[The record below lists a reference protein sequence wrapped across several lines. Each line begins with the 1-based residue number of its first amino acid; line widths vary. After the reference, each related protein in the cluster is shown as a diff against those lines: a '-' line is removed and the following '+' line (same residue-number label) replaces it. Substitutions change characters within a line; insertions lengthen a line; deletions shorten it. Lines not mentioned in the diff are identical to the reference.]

1 MKEKKTGK
9 DGKMLLH
16 ADRRL
21 ENGKSAGDKPVGRR
35 HANGRHAVR
44 VSKFLQAAVLAAG
57 VLGMSAASQSMT
69 EISEKEQPLWQV
81 WSAEECDAGLTVETV
96 GENLILQKK
105 AKLTADSEEGKD
117 FRAMYAGDGNHT
129 DEILRWSSEN
139 DWENSDHW
147 LMADFGEPVSIGAVR
162 IYWERTNAK
171 SYALEYSQ
179 DRENWQQASV
189 FEEAPEQ
196 KEQQIVLNEPVEAR
210 YFRLHVTDVLKEES
224 DLSLYYQNVS
234 VLELE
239 VYGQLEDCFVV
250 ETPVIEAG
258 SRRTLELPTVPEPYS
273 ISFGGADYDV
283 LVNMDG
289 KITDTMAD
297 TQVEL
302 GFILEKDGETQEL
315 PGIQTKIP
323 ASELMEADGER
334 ETVESDKKA
343 EQDATGEVLEHS
355 SAATLPEGFTAMEWM
370 PVSATGV
377 IEPAGQEIPSDEISE
392 AAPGGASTGAV
403 YSDWTTRSI
412 RVVYRDEELERTAQL
427 FATELSGQ
435 LLQNVSAKKLADTE
449 KPTEGDIVLNFWKT
463 AGDGEEWTQTLG
475 DEGYE
480 LNLEAESPG
489 VISISART
497 KRGVRWGCVALG
509 QLWEKS
515 EGQLPV
521 GVLRDYPAWSVRG
534 FGIDVGRRPVS
545 LELLYRIAE
554 ALSKHRMNTLQIHLN
569 DNQII
574 SQSDYD
580 GTKEGARQLYAGF
593 RLESDVKN
601 EAGQSITSQDLYY
614 SKEEFAQFIED
625 AAVMGVEVVPE
636 IDTPAHSLALTKVF
650 PKLGLSGDPE
660 SVDQLDLSNPA
671 AQKLAETIW
680 SEYLIESDVFSGT
693 GTVHIGMDEYFGD
706 QKAFVDYMKELSD
719 YVAEAAPEKTIRMWG
734 SLSKTGQDY
743 SGLSR
748 KIQLQ
753 VWDTDWADPQEMYD
767 AGFSII
773 NSLSSSL
780 YLIPGGGY
788 DRLDLDFLEKKW
800 QPNIFETQERTWE
813 LPRWSRRTLGACYML
828 WNDYASQD
836 GNEITEDGLFE
847 RFAEPLDI
855 LARKLW
861 K

>member
-1 MKEKKTGK
+1 MREKKTGK
-9 DGKMLLH
+9 DSGRLL
-16 ADRRL
+16 
-21 ENGKSAGDKPVGRR
+21 
-35 HANGRHAVR
+35 HAVR
-44 VSKFLQAAVLAAG
+44 VSKFLQVAVLAAG

-129 DEILRWSSEN
+129 DETLRWSSEN
-139 DWENSDHW
+139 DWENNDHW

-171 SYALEYSQ
+171 GYALEYSQ
-179 DRENWQQASV
+179 DKENWQQASV

-234 VLELE
+234 VQELE
-239 VYGQLEDCFVV
+239 VYRQLEDCFVV

-289 KITDTMAD
+289 KITDTIAD
-297 TQVEL
+297 TQVQL
-302 GFILEKDGETQEL
+302 GFILEKDGEMQEL

-323 ASELMEADGER
+323 ASERVEADGER
-334 ETVESDKKA
+334 ATVESDKKA
-343 EQDATGEVLEHS
+343 EQDATGEVREHA
-355 SAATLPEGFTAMEWM
+355 SAVTLPEGFTAMEWM
-370 PVSATGV
+370 PASSTGV
-377 IEPAGQEIPSDEISE
+377 IESAGQEIPSDEISE
-392 AAPGGASTGAV
+392 AAPVVAPATSSS
-403 YSDWTTRSI
+403 SDWTTRFI

-435 LLQNVSAKKLADTE
+435 LLQDVSVEKLADTE
-449 KPTEGDIVLNFWKT
+449 KPAEGDIVLNFRK
-463 AGDGEEWTQTLG
+463 AVGDGKEWTQTLG
-475 DEGYE
+475 NEGYE

-515 EGQLPV
+515 EGQLPA

-554 ALSKHRMNTLQIHLN
+554 ELSKHQMNTLQIHLN

-593 RLESDVKN
+593 RLESDVRNK
-601 EAGQSITSQDLYY
+601 AGQSITSQDLYY

-671 AQKLAETIW
+671 AQKLAEMIW
-680 SEYLIESDVFSGT
+680 SEYLTESDVFSGT
-693 GTVHIGMDEYFGD
+693 GTVHIGMDEYFGN
-706 QKAFVDYMKELSD
+706 QKAFVNYMKALSD

-753 VWDTDWADPQEMYD
+753 VWDTDWTDPQEMYD
-767 AGFSII
+767 AGFSVI

-800 QPNIFETQERTWE
+800 QPNVFETQERTWE
-813 LPRWSRRTLGACYML
+813 LPRWSSRTLGACYML

>member
-9 DGKMLLH
+9 DSGRLL
-16 ADRRL
+16 
-21 ENGKSAGDKPVGRR
+21 
-35 HANGRHAVR
+35 HAVR
-44 VSKFLQAAVLAAG
+44 VSKFLQVAVLAAG

-129 DEILRWSSEN
+129 DETLRWSSEN
-139 DWENSDHW
+139 DWENNDHW

-171 SYALEYSQ
+171 GYALEYSQ
-179 DRENWQQASV
+179 DKENWQQASV

-234 VLELE
+234 VQELE

-289 KITDTMAD
+289 KITDTIAD

-323 ASELMEADGER
+323 ASERVEADGER
-334 ETVESDKKA
+334 ATVESDKKA
-343 EQDATGEVLEHS
+343 EQDATGEVREHA

-370 PVSATGV
+370 PASATGV

-392 AAPGGASTGAV
+392 AAPATSSS
-403 YSDWTTRSI
+403 SDWTTRFI

-435 LLQNVSAKKLADTE
+435 LLQDVSAKKLADTE
-449 KPTEGDIVLNFWKT
+449 KPTQGDIVLNFRK
-463 AGDGEEWTQTLG
+463 AVGDGKEWTQTLG

-515 EGQLPV
+515 EGQLPA

-554 ALSKHRMNTLQIHLN
+554 ELSKHQMNTLQIHLN

-593 RLESDVKN
+593 RLESDVRNK
-601 EAGQSITSQDLYY
+601 AGQSITSQDLYY

-680 SEYLIESDVFSGT
+680 SEYLTESDVFSGT
-693 GTVHIGMDEYFGD
+693 GTVHIGMDEYFGN
-706 QKAFVDYMKELSD
+706 QKAFVDYMKALSD

-753 VWDTDWADPQEMYD
+753 VWDTDWTDPQEMYD
-767 AGFSII
+767 AGFSVI

-800 QPNIFETQERTWE
+800 QPNVFETQERTWE
-813 LPRWSRRTLGACYML
+813 LPRWSSRTLGACYML

>member
-1 MKEKKTGK
+1 MREKKTGK
-9 DGKMLLH
+9 DSGRLL
-16 ADRRL
+16 
-21 ENGKSAGDKPVGRR
+21 
-35 HANGRHAVR
+35 HAVR
-44 VSKFLQAAVLAAG
+44 VSKFLQVAVLAAG

-129 DEILRWSSEN
+129 DETLRWSSEN
-139 DWENSDHW
+139 DWENNDHW

-171 SYALEYSQ
+171 GYALEYSQ
-179 DRENWQQASV
+179 DKENWQQASV

-234 VLELE
+234 VQELE
-239 VYGQLEDCFVV
+239 VYRQLEDCFVV

-289 KITDTMAD
+289 KITDTIAD
-297 TQVEL
+297 TQVQL
-302 GFILEKDGETQEL
+302 GFILEKDGEMQEL

-323 ASELMEADGER
+323 ASERVEADGER
-334 ETVESDKKA
+334 ATVESDKKA
-343 EQDATGEVLEHS
+343 EQDAIGEVREHA
-355 SAATLPEGFTAMEWM
+355 SAVTLPEGFTAMEWM
-370 PVSATGV
+370 PASATGV
-377 IEPAGQEIPSDEISE
+377 IESAGQEIPSDEISE
-392 AAPGGASTGAV
+392 AAPVVAPATSSS
-403 YSDWTTRSI
+403 SDWTTRFI

-435 LLQNVSAKKLADTE
+435 LLQDVSVEKLADTE
-449 KPTEGDIVLNFWKT
+449 KPTEGDIVLNFRK
-463 AGDGEEWTQTLG
+463 AVGDGKEWTQTLG

-509 QLWEKS
+509 QLLEKS
-515 EGQLPV
+515 EGQLPT

-554 ALSKHRMNTLQIHLN
+554 ELSKHQMNTLQIHLN

-593 RLESDVKN
+593 RLESDVRN
-601 EAGQSITSQDLYY
+601 RAGQSITSQDLYY

-671 AQKLAETIW
+671 AQKLAEMIW
-680 SEYLIESDVFSGT
+680 SEYLTESDVFSGT
-693 GTVHIGMDEYFGD
+693 GTVHIGMDEYFGN
-706 QKAFVDYMKELSD
+706 QKAFVNYMKALSD

-753 VWDTDWADPQEMYD
+753 VWDTDWTDPQEMYD
-767 AGFSII
+767 AGFSVI

-800 QPNIFETQERTWE
+800 QPNVFETQERTWE
-813 LPRWSRRTLGACYML
+813 LPRWSSRTLGACYML

>member
-9 DGKMLLH
+9 DSGRLL
-16 ADRRL
+16 
-21 ENGKSAGDKPVGRR
+21 
-35 HANGRHAVR
+35 HAVR
-44 VSKFLQAAVLAAG
+44 VSKFLQVTVLAAG

-69 EISEKEQPLWQV
+69 EIAEKEQPLWQV

-129 DEILRWSSEN
+129 DETLRWSSEN
-139 DWENSDHW
+139 DWENNDHW

-171 SYALEYSQ
+171 GYALEYSQ
-179 DRENWQQASV
+179 DKENWQQASV

-234 VLELE
+234 VQELE

-289 KITDTMAD
+289 KITDTIAD

-302 GFILEKDGETQEL
+302 GFILEKDGEMQEL

-323 ASELMEADGER
+323 ASELVETDGER
-334 ETVESDKKA
+334 ATVESDKKA
-343 EQDATGEVLEHS
+343 EQDATGEVREHA

-370 PVSATGV
+370 PASATGV

-392 AAPGGASTGAV
+392 AAPVTSS
-403 YSDWTTRSI
+403 YSDWTTRFI

-427 FATELSGQ
+427 FATELSRQ
-435 LLQNVSAKKLADTE
+435 LLQDVSAKKLADTE
-449 KPTEGDIVLNFWKT
+449 KPTEGDIVLNFWKV

-480 LNLEAESPG
+480 LNLETESPG

-509 QLWEKS
+509 QLLEKS
-515 EGQLPV
+515 EGQLPT

-554 ALSKHRMNTLQIHLN
+554 ELSKHQMNTLQIHLN

-593 RLESDVKN
+593 RLESDVRN
-601 EAGQSITSQDLYY
+601 RAGQSITSQDLYY

-680 SEYLIESDVFSGT
+680 SEYLTESDVFSGT
-693 GTVHIGMDEYFGD
+693 GTVHIGMDEYFGN
-706 QKAFVDYMKELSD
+706 QKAFVDYMKALSD

-753 VWDTDWADPQEMYD
+753 VWDTDWTDPQEMYD
-767 AGFSII
+767 AGFSVI

-800 QPNIFETQERTWE
+800 QPNVFETQERTWE
-813 LPRWSRRTLGACYML
+813 LPRWSSRTLGACYML

>member
-1 MKEKKTGK
+1 MREKKTGK
-9 DGKMLLH
+9 DSGRLL
-16 ADRRL
+16 
-21 ENGKSAGDKPVGRR
+21 
-35 HANGRHAVR
+35 HAVR
-44 VSKFLQAAVLAAG
+44 VSKFLQVAVLAAG

-129 DEILRWSSEN
+129 DETLRWSSEN
-139 DWENSDHW
+139 DWENNDHW

-171 SYALEYSQ
+171 GYALEYSQ
-179 DRENWQQASV
+179 DKENWQQASV

-234 VLELE
+234 VQELE
-239 VYGQLEDCFVV
+239 VYRQLEDCFVV

-289 KITDTMAD
+289 KITDTIAD
-297 TQVEL
+297 TQVQL
-302 GFILEKDGETQEL
+302 GFILEKDGEMQEL

-323 ASELMEADGER
+323 ASERVEADGER
-334 ETVESDKKA
+334 ATVESDKKA
-343 EQDATGEVLEHS
+343 EQDATGEVREHA
-355 SAATLPEGFTAMEWM
+355 SAVTLPEGFTAMEWM
-370 PVSATGV
+370 PASATGV
-377 IEPAGQEIPSDEISE
+377 IESAGQEIPSDEISE
-392 AAPGGASTGAV
+392 AAPVVAPATSSS
-403 YSDWTTRSI
+403 SDWTTRFI

-435 LLQNVSAKKLADTE
+435 LLQDVSVEKLADTE
-449 KPTEGDIVLNFWKT
+449 KPTEGDIVLNFRK
-463 AGDGEEWTQTLG
+463 AVGDGKEWTQTLG

-509 QLWEKS
+509 QLLEKS
-515 EGQLPV
+515 EGQLPT

-554 ALSKHRMNTLQIHLN
+554 ELSKHQMNTLQIHLN

-593 RLESDVKN
+593 RLESDVRN
-601 EAGQSITSQDLYY
+601 RAGQSITSQDLYY

-671 AQKLAETIW
+671 AQKLAEMIW
-680 SEYLIESDVFSGT
+680 SEYLTESDVFSGT
-693 GTVHIGMDEYFGD
+693 GTVHIGMDEYFGN
-706 QKAFVDYMKELSD
+706 QKAFVDYMKALSD

-753 VWDTDWADPQEMYD
+753 VWDTDWTDPQEMYD
-767 AGFSII
+767 AGFSVI

-800 QPNIFETQERTWE
+800 QPNVFETQERTWE
-813 LPRWSRRTLGACYML
+813 LPRWSSRTLGACYML

>member
-9 DGKMLLH
+9 DSGRLL
-16 ADRRL
+16 
-21 ENGKSAGDKPVGRR
+21 
-35 HANGRHAVR
+35 HAVR
-44 VSKFLQAAVLAAG
+44 VSKFLQVTVLAAG

-129 DEILRWSSEN
+129 DETLRWSSEN
-139 DWENSDHW
+139 DWENNDHW
-147 LMADFGEPVSIGAVR
+147 LMADFGESVSIGAVR

-171 SYALEYSQ
+171 GYALEYSQ
-179 DRENWQQASV
+179 DKENWQQASV

-234 VLELE
+234 VQELE

-289 KITDTMAD
+289 KITDTIAD

-323 ASELMEADGER
+323 ASERVEADGER
-334 ETVESDKKA
+334 E
-343 EQDATGEVLEHS
+343 EVPEAL
-355 SAATLPEGFTAMEWM
+355 SAVTLPEGFTAMEWM
-370 PVSATGV
+370 PASATGV
-377 IEPAGQEIPSDEISE
+377 IESAGQEIPSDEISE
-392 AAPGGASTGAV
+392 AAPVVAPATSSS
-403 YSDWTTRSI
+403 SDWTTRFI

-435 LLQNVSAKKLADTE
+435 LLQDVSVEKLADTE
-449 KPTEGDIVLNFWKT
+449 KPTERDIVLNFRKT

-497 KRGVRWGCVALG
+497 KRGVRWGCMALG

-515 EGQLPV
+515 EGQLPA

-554 ALSKHRMNTLQIHLN
+554 ELSKHQMNTLQIHLN

-593 RLESDVKN
+593 RLESDVRNK
-601 EAGQSITSQDLYY
+601 AGQSITSQDLYY

-671 AQKLAETIW
+671 AQKLAEMIW
-680 SEYLIESDVFSGT
+680 SEYLTESDVFSGT
-693 GTVHIGMDEYFGD
+693 GTVHIGMDEYFGN
-706 QKAFVDYMKELSD
+706 QKAFVDYMKALSD
-719 YVAEAAPEKTIRMWG
+719 YVAEAAPEKTIRMWAACRRPDRIIRG
-734 SLSKTGQDY
+734 FPEKFSCRYGIRTGQIR
-743 SGLSR
+743 R
-748 KIQLQ
+748 KCMMP
-753 VWDTDWADPQEMYD
+753 DFPS
-767 AGFSII
+767 SI
-773 NSLSSSL
+773 
-780 YLIPGGGY
+780 
-788 DRLDLDFLEKKW
+788 R
-800 QPNIFETQERTWE
+800 
-813 LPRWSRRTLGACYML
+813 
-828 WNDYASQD
+828 
-836 GNEITEDGLFE
+836 
-847 RFAEPLDI
+847 
-855 LARKLW
+855 
-861 K
+861 

>member
-1 MKEKKTGK
+1 MREKKTGK
-9 DGKMLLH
+9 DSGRLL
-16 ADRRL
+16 
-21 ENGKSAGDKPVGRR
+21 
-35 HANGRHAVR
+35 HAVR
-44 VSKFLQAAVLAAG
+44 VSKFLQVAVLAAG

-129 DEILRWSSEN
+129 DETLRWSSEN
-139 DWENSDHW
+139 DWENNDHW

-171 SYALEYSQ
+171 GYALEYSQ
-179 DRENWQQASV
+179 DKENWQQASV

-234 VLELE
+234 VQELE
-239 VYGQLEDCFVV
+239 VYRQLEDCFVV

-289 KITDTMAD
+289 KITDTIAD
-297 TQVEL
+297 TQVQL
-302 GFILEKDGETQEL
+302 GFILEKDGEMQEL

-323 ASELMEADGER
+323 ASERVEADGER
-334 ETVESDKKA
+334 ATVESDKKA
-343 EQDATGEVLEHS
+343 EQDATGEVREHA
-355 SAATLPEGFTAMEWM
+355 SAVTLPEGFTAMEWM
-370 PVSATGV
+370 PASATGV
-377 IEPAGQEIPSDEISE
+377 IESAGQEIPSDEISE
-392 AAPGGASTGAV
+392 AAPVVAPATSSS
-403 YSDWTTRSI
+403 SDWTTRFI

-435 LLQNVSAKKLADTE
+435 LLQDVSVEKLADTE
-449 KPTEGDIVLNFWKT
+449 KPAEGDIVLNFRK
-463 AGDGEEWTQTLG
+463 AVGDGKEWTQTLG
-475 DEGYE
+475 NEGYE

-515 EGQLPV
+515 EGQLPA

-554 ALSKHRMNTLQIHLN
+554 ELSKHQMNTLQIHLN

-593 RLESDVKN
+593 RLESDVRNK
-601 EAGQSITSQDLYY
+601 AGQSITSQDLYY

-680 SEYLIESDVFSGT
+680 SEYLTESDVFSGT
-693 GTVHIGMDEYFGD
+693 GTVHIGMDEYFGN
-706 QKAFVDYMKELSD
+706 QKAFVDYMKALSD

-753 VWDTDWADPQEMYD
+753 VWDTDWTDPQEMYD
-767 AGFSII
+767 AGFSVI

-800 QPNIFETQERTWE
+800 QPNVFETQERTWE
-813 LPRWSRRTLGACYML
+813 LPRWSSRTLGACYML

>member
-1 MKEKKTGK
+1 MREKKTGK
-9 DGKMLLH
+9 DSGRLL
-16 ADRRL
+16 
-21 ENGKSAGDKPVGRR
+21 
-35 HANGRHAVR
+35 HAVR
-44 VSKFLQAAVLAAG
+44 VSKFLQVAVLAAG

-129 DEILRWSSEN
+129 DETLRWSSEN
-139 DWENSDHW
+139 DWENNDHW

-171 SYALEYSQ
+171 GYALEYSQ
-179 DRENWQQASV
+179 DKENWQQASV

-234 VLELE
+234 VQELE
-239 VYGQLEDCFVV
+239 VYGQLEDCFVI
-250 ETPVIEAG
+250 ETPEIEAG

-289 KITDTMAD
+289 KITDTIAD
-297 TQVEL
+297 TQVQL
-302 GFILEKDGETQEL
+302 GFILEKDGEMQEL

-323 ASELMEADGER
+323 ASERVEADGER
-334 ETVESDKKA
+334 ATVESDKKA
-343 EQDATGEVLEHS
+343 EQDATGEVREHA
-355 SAATLPEGFTAMEWM
+355 SAVTLPEGFTAMEWM
-370 PVSATGV
+370 PASATGV
-377 IEPAGQEIPSDEISE
+377 IESAGQEIPSDEISE
-392 AAPGGASTGAV
+392 AAPVVAPATSSS
-403 YSDWTTRSI
+403 SDWTTRFI

-435 LLQNVSAKKLADTE
+435 LLQDVSVEKLADTE
-449 KPTEGDIVLNFWKT
+449 KPTEGDIVLNFRK
-463 AGDGEEWTQTLG
+463 AVGDGKEWTQTLG

-509 QLWEKS
+509 QLLEKS
-515 EGQLPV
+515 EGQLPT

-554 ALSKHRMNTLQIHLN
+554 ELSKHQMNTLQIHLN

-593 RLESDVKN
+593 RLESDVRN
-601 EAGQSITSQDLYY
+601 RAGQSITSQDLYY

-671 AQKLAETIW
+671 AQKLAEMIW
-680 SEYLIESDVFSGT
+680 SEYLTESDVFSGT
-693 GTVHIGMDEYFGD
+693 GTVHIGMDEYFGN
-706 QKAFVDYMKELSD
+706 QKAFVNYMKALSD

-753 VWDTDWADPQEMYD
+753 VWDTDWTDPQEMYD
-767 AGFSII
+767 AGFSVI

-800 QPNIFETQERTWE
+800 QPNVFETQERTWE
-813 LPRWSRRTLGACYML
+813 LPRWSSRTLGACYML

>member
-1 MKEKKTGK
+1 MREKKTGK
-9 DGKMLLH
+9 DSGRLL
-16 ADRRL
+16 
-21 ENGKSAGDKPVGRR
+21 
-35 HANGRHAVR
+35 HAVR
-44 VSKFLQAAVLAAG
+44 VSKFLQVAVLAAG

-81 WSAEECDAGLTVETV
+81 WSAEEWGAGLTVETV

-129 DEILRWSSEN
+129 DETLRWSSEN
-139 DWENSDHW
+139 DWENNDHW

-171 SYALEYSQ
+171 GYALEYSQ
-179 DRENWQQASV
+179 DKENWQQASV

-234 VLELE
+234 VQELE
-239 VYGQLEDCFVV
+239 VYRQLEDCFVV

-289 KITDTMAD
+289 KITDTIAD
-297 TQVEL
+297 TQVQL
-302 GFILEKDGETQEL
+302 GFILEKDGEMQEL

-323 ASELMEADGER
+323 ASERVEADGER
-334 ETVESDKKA
+334 ATVESDKKA
-343 EQDATGEVLEHS
+343 EQDATGEVREHA
-355 SAATLPEGFTAMEWM
+355 SAVTLPEGFTAMEWM
-370 PVSATGV
+370 PASATGV
-377 IEPAGQEIPSDEISE
+377 IESAGQEIPSDEISE
-392 AAPGGASTGAV
+392 AAPVVAPATSSS
-403 YSDWTTRSI
+403 SDWTTRFI

-435 LLQNVSAKKLADTE
+435 LLQDVSVEKLADTE
-449 KPTEGDIVLNFWKT
+449 KPTEGDIVLNFRK
-463 AGDGEEWTQTLG
+463 AVGDGKEWTQTLG

-509 QLWEKS
+509 QLLEKS
-515 EGQLPV
+515 EGQLPT

-554 ALSKHRMNTLQIHLN
+554 ELSKHQMNTLQIHLN

-580 GTKEGARQLYAGF
+580 GTKEGARQLYAGS
-593 RLESDVKN
+593 RLESDVRN
-601 EAGQSITSQDLYY
+601 RAGQSITSQDLYY

-671 AQKLAETIW
+671 AQKLAEMIW
-680 SEYLIESDVFSGT
+680 SEYLTESDVFSGT
-693 GTVHIGMDEYFGD
+693 GTVHIGMDEYFGN
-706 QKAFVDYMKELSD
+706 QKAFVNYMKALSD

-753 VWDTDWADPQEMYD
+753 VWDTDWTDPQEMYD
-767 AGFSII
+767 AGFSVI

-800 QPNIFETQERTWE
+800 QPNVFETQERTWE
-813 LPRWSRRTLGACYML
+813 LPRWSSRTLGACYML

>member
-9 DGKMLLH
+9 DSGRLL
-16 ADRRL
+16 
-21 ENGKSAGDKPVGRR
+21 
-35 HANGRHAVR
+35 HAVR
-44 VSKFLQAAVLAAG
+44 VSKFLQVTVLAAG
-57 VLGMSAASQSMT
+57 VLGMSAVSQSMT

-129 DEILRWSSEN
+129 DETLRWSSEN
-139 DWENSDHW
+139 DWENNDHW
-147 LMADFGEPVSIGAVR
+147 LMADFGELVSIGAVR

-179 DRENWQQASV
+179 DKENWQQASV
-189 FEEAPEQ
+189 LEEAPEQ

-234 VLELE
+234 VQELE

-289 KITDTMAD
+289 KITDTIAD

-302 GFILEKDGETQEL
+302 GFILEKDGEMQEL

-323 ASELMEADGER
+323 ASERVEVDRER
-334 ETVESDKKA
+334 ATVESDKKA
-343 EQDATGEVLEHS
+343 EQDATGEVREHA
-355 SAATLPEGFTAMEWM
+355 SAVTLPEGFTAMEWM
-370 PVSATGV
+370 PASATGV
-377 IEPAGQEIPSDEISE
+377 IESAGQEIPSDEISE
-392 AAPGGASTGAV
+392 AAPVVAPATSSS
-403 YSDWTTRSI
+403 SDWTTRFI

-435 LLQNVSAKKLADTE
+435 LLQDVSVEKLADTE
-449 KPTEGDIVLNFWKT
+449 KPTEGDIVLNFRK
-463 AGDGEEWTQTLG
+463 AVGDGEEWTQTLG

-497 KRGVRWGCVALG
+497 KRGVRWGCMALG
-509 QLWEKS
+509 QLLEKS
-515 EGQLPV
+515 EGQLPA

-554 ALSKHRMNTLQIHLN
+554 ELSKHQMNTLQIHLN

-593 RLESDVKN
+593 RLESDVRNK
-601 EAGQSITSQDLYY
+601 AGQSITSQDLYY

-680 SEYLIESDVFSGT
+680 SEYLTESDVFSGT
-693 GTVHIGMDEYFGD
+693 GTVHIGMDEYFGN
-706 QKAFVDYMKELSD
+706 QKAFVDYMKALSD

-753 VWDTDWADPQEMYD
+753 VWDTDWTDPQEMYD
-767 AGFSII
+767 AGFSVI

-800 QPNIFETQERTWE
+800 QPNVFETQEQTWE
-813 LPRWSRRTLGACYML
+813 LPRWSSRTLGACYML

>member
-9 DGKMLLH
+9 DSGRLL
-16 ADRRL
+16 
-21 ENGKSAGDKPVGRR
+21 
-35 HANGRHAVR
+35 HAVR
-44 VSKFLQAAVLAAG
+44 VSKFLQVAVLAAG

-69 EISEKEQPLWQV
+69 EIAEKEQPLWQV

-129 DEILRWSSEN
+129 DETLRWSSEN
-139 DWENSDHW
+139 DWENNDHW
-147 LMADFGEPVSIGAVR
+147 LMADFGESVSIGAVR

-171 SYALEYSQ
+171 GYALEYSQ
-179 DRENWQQASV
+179 DKENWQQASV

-234 VLELE
+234 VQELE

-289 KITDTMAD
+289 KITDTIAD

-302 GFILEKDGETQEL
+302 GFILEKDGEMQEL

-323 ASELMEADGER
+323 ASELVETDGER
-334 ETVESDKKA
+334 ATVESDKKA
-343 EQDATGEVLEHS
+343 EQDATGEVREHA

-370 PVSATGV
+370 PASATGV

-392 AAPGGASTGAV
+392 AAPVTSS
-403 YSDWTTRSI
+403 YSDWTTRFI

-427 FATELSGQ
+427 FATELSRQ
-435 LLQNVSAKKLADTE
+435 LLQDVSAKKLADTE
-449 KPTEGDIVLNFWKT
+449 KPTEGDIVLNFWKV

-480 LNLEAESPG
+480 LNLETESPG

-515 EGQLPV
+515 EGQLPA

-554 ALSKHRMNTLQIHLN
+554 ELSKHRMNTLQIHLN

-593 RLESDVKN
+593 RLESDVRNK
-601 EAGQSITSQDLYY
+601 AGQSITSQDLYY

-671 AQKLAETIW
+671 AQKLAEMIW
-680 SEYLIESDVFSGT
+680 SEYLTESDVFSGT
-693 GTVHIGMDEYFGD
+693 GTVHIGMDEYFGN
-706 QKAFVDYMKELSD
+706 QKAFVDYMKALSD

-753 VWDTDWADPQEMYD
+753 VWDTDWTDPQEMYD
-767 AGFSII
+767 AGFSVI

-800 QPNIFETQERTWE
+800 QPNVFETQERTWE
-813 LPRWSRRTLGACYML
+813 LPRWSSRTLGACYML

>member
-1 MKEKKTGK
+1 MREKKTGK
-9 DGKMLLH
+9 DSGRLL
-16 ADRRL
+16 
-21 ENGKSAGDKPVGRR
+21 
-35 HANGRHAVR
+35 HAVR
-44 VSKFLQAAVLAAG
+44 VSKFLQVAVLAAG

-129 DEILRWSSEN
+129 DETLRWSSEN
-139 DWENSDHW
+139 DWENNDHW

-171 SYALEYSQ
+171 GYALEYSQ
-179 DRENWQQASV
+179 DKENWQQASV

-234 VLELE
+234 VQELE
-239 VYGQLEDCFVV
+239 VYRQLEDCFVV

-289 KITDTMAD
+289 KITDTIAD
-297 TQVEL
+297 TQVQL
-302 GFILEKDGETQEL
+302 GFILEKDGEMQEL

-323 ASELMEADGER
+323 ASERVEADGER
-334 ETVESDKKA
+334 ATVESDKKA
-343 EQDATGEVLEHS
+343 EQDATGEVREHA
-355 SAATLPEGFTAMEWM
+355 SAVTLPEGFTAMEWM
-370 PVSATGV
+370 PASATGV
-377 IEPAGQEIPSDEISE
+377 IESAGQEIPSDEISE
-392 AAPGGASTGAV
+392 AAPVVAPATSSS
-403 YSDWTTRSI
+403 SDWTTRFI

-435 LLQNVSAKKLADTE
+435 LLQDVSVEKLADTE
-449 KPTEGDIVLNFWKT
+449 KPAEGDIVLNFRK
-463 AGDGEEWTQTLG
+463 AVGDGKEWTQTLG

-515 EGQLPV
+515 EGQLPA

-554 ALSKHRMNTLQIHLN
+554 ELSKHQMNTLQIHLN

-593 RLESDVKN
+593 RLESDVRNK
-601 EAGQSITSQDLYY
+601 AGQSITSQDLYY

-680 SEYLIESDVFSGT
+680 SEYLTESDVFSGT
-693 GTVHIGMDEYFGD
+693 GTVHIGMDEYFGN
-706 QKAFVDYMKELSD
+706 QKAFVNYMKALSD

-753 VWDTDWADPQEMYD
+753 VWDTDWTDPQEMYD
-767 AGFSII
+767 AGFSVI

-800 QPNIFETQERTWE
+800 QPNVFETQERTWE
-813 LPRWSRRTLGACYML
+813 LPRWSSRTLGACYML

>member
-1 MKEKKTGK
+1 MREKKTGK
-9 DGKMLLH
+9 DSGRLL
-16 ADRRL
+16 
-21 ENGKSAGDKPVGRR
+21 
-35 HANGRHAVR
+35 HAVR
-44 VSKFLQAAVLAAG
+44 VSKFLQVAVLAAG

-69 EISEKEQPLWQV
+69 EISEKEQSLWQV

-129 DEILRWSSEN
+129 DETLRWSSEN
-139 DWENSDHW
+139 DWENNDHW

-171 SYALEYSQ
+171 GYALEYSQ
-179 DRENWQQASV
+179 DKENWQQASV

-234 VLELE
+234 VQELE
-239 VYGQLEDCFVV
+239 VYRQLEDCFVV

-289 KITDTMAD
+289 KITDTIAD
-297 TQVEL
+297 TQVQL
-302 GFILEKDGETQEL
+302 GFILEKDGEMQEL

-323 ASELMEADGER
+323 ASERVEADGER
-334 ETVESDKKA
+334 ATVESDKKA
-343 EQDATGEVLEHS
+343 EQDATGEVREHA
-355 SAATLPEGFTAMEWM
+355 SAVTLPEGFTAMEWM
-370 PVSATGV
+370 PASATGV
-377 IEPAGQEIPSDEISE
+377 IESAGQEIPSDEISE
-392 AAPGGASTGAV
+392 AAPVVAPATSSS
-403 YSDWTTRSI
+403 SDWTTRFI

-435 LLQNVSAKKLADTE
+435 LLQDVSVEKLADTE
-449 KPTEGDIVLNFWKT
+449 KPTEGDIVLNFRK
-463 AGDGEEWTQTLG
+463 AVGDGKEWTQTLG

-509 QLWEKS
+509 QLLEKS
-515 EGQLPV
+515 EGQLPT

-554 ALSKHRMNTLQIHLN
+554 ELSKHQMNTLQIHLN

-593 RLESDVKN
+593 RLESDVRN
-601 EAGQSITSQDLYY
+601 RAGQSITSQDLYY

-671 AQKLAETIW
+671 AQKLAEMIW
-680 SEYLIESDVFSGT
+680 SEYLTESDVFSGT
-693 GTVHIGMDEYFGD
+693 GTVHIGMDEYFGN
-706 QKAFVDYMKELSD
+706 QKAFVNYMKALSD

-753 VWDTDWADPQEMYD
+753 VWDTDWTDPQEMYD
-767 AGFSII
+767 AGFSVI

-800 QPNIFETQERTWE
+800 QPNVFETQERTWE
-813 LPRWSRRTLGACYML
+813 LPRWSSRTLGACYML

>member
-9 DGKMLLH
+9 DSGRLL
-16 ADRRL
+16 
-21 ENGKSAGDKPVGRR
+21 
-35 HANGRHAVR
+35 HAVR
-44 VSKFLQAAVLAAG
+44 VSKFLQVAVLAAG

-69 EISEKEQPLWQV
+69 EIAEKEQPLWQV

-129 DEILRWSSEN
+129 DETLRWSSEN
-139 DWENSDHW
+139 DWENNDHW

-171 SYALEYSQ
+171 GYALEYSQ
-179 DRENWQQASV
+179 DKENWQQASV

-234 VLELE
+234 VQELE

-289 KITDTMAD
+289 KITDTIAD

-302 GFILEKDGETQEL
+302 GFILEKDGEMQEL

-323 ASELMEADGER
+323 ASELVETDGER
-334 ETVESDKKA
+334 ATVESDKKA
-343 EQDATGEVLEHS
+343 EQDATGEVREHA

-370 PVSATGV
+370 PASATGV

-392 AAPGGASTGAV
+392 AAPVTSS
-403 YSDWTTRSI
+403 YSDWTTRFI

-427 FATELSGQ
+427 FATELSRQ
-435 LLQNVSAKKLADTE
+435 LLQDVSAKKLADTE
-449 KPTEGDIVLNFWKT
+449 KPAEGDIVLNFRK
-463 AGDGEEWTQTLG
+463 AVGDGKEWTQTLG

-515 EGQLPV
+515 EGQLPA

-554 ALSKHRMNTLQIHLN
+554 ELSKHQMNTLQIHLN

-593 RLESDVKN
+593 RLESDVRNK
-601 EAGQSITSQDLYY
+601 AGQSITSQDLYY

-671 AQKLAETIW
+671 AQKLAEMIW
-680 SEYLIESDVFSGT
+680 SEYLTESDVFSGT
-693 GTVHIGMDEYFGD
+693 GTVHIGMDEYFGN
-706 QKAFVDYMKELSD
+706 QKAFVDYMKALSD

-753 VWDTDWADPQEMYD
+753 VWDTDWTDPQEMYD
-767 AGFSII
+767 AGFSVI

-800 QPNIFETQERTWE
+800 QPNVFETQERTWE
-813 LPRWSRRTLGACYML
+813 LPRWSSRTLGACYML

>member
-9 DGKMLLH
+9 DSGRLL
-16 ADRRL
+16 
-21 ENGKSAGDKPVGRR
+21 
-35 HANGRHAVR
+35 HAVR
-44 VSKFLQAAVLAAG
+44 VSKFLQVTVLAAG

-129 DEILRWSSEN
+129 DETLRWSSEN
-139 DWENSDHW
+139 DWENNDHW

-171 SYALEYSQ
+171 GYALEYSQ
-179 DRENWQQASV
+179 DKENWQQASV

-234 VLELE
+234 VQELE

-289 KITDTMAD
+289 KITDTIAD

-323 ASELMEADGER
+323 ASERVEVDGER
-334 ETVESDKKA
+334 E
-343 EQDATGEVLEHS
+343 EVPEAL
-355 SAATLPEGFTAMEWM
+355 SAVTLPEGFTAMEWM
-370 PVSATGV
+370 PASATGV

-392 AAPGGASTGAV
+392 AAPVTSS
-403 YSDWTTRSI
+403 YSDWTTRFI

-427 FATELSGQ
+427 FATELSRQ
-435 LLQNVSAKKLADTE
+435 LLQDVSAKKLADTE
-449 KPTEGDIVLNFWKT
+449 KPTEGDIVLNFWKV

-480 LNLEAESPG
+480 LNLETESPG

-509 QLWEKS
+509 QLLEKS
-515 EGQLPV
+515 EGQLPT

-554 ALSKHRMNTLQIHLN
+554 ELSKHQMNTLQIHLN

-593 RLESDVKN
+593 RLESDVRN
-601 EAGQSITSQDLYY
+601 RAGQSITSQDLYY

-671 AQKLAETIW
+671 AQKLAEMIW
-680 SEYLIESDVFSGT
+680 SEYLTESDVFSGT
-693 GTVHIGMDEYFGD
+693 GTVHIGMDEYFGN
-706 QKAFVDYMKELSD
+706 QKAFVNYMKALSD

-753 VWDTDWADPQEMYD
+753 VWDTDWTDPQEMYD
-767 AGFSII
+767 AGFSVI

-800 QPNIFETQERTWE
+800 QPNVFETQERTWE
-813 LPRWSRRTLGACYML
+813 LPRWSSRTLGACYML

>member
-9 DGKMLLH
+9 DSGRLL
-16 ADRRL
+16 
-21 ENGKSAGDKPVGRR
+21 
-35 HANGRHAVR
+35 HAVR
-44 VSKFLQAAVLAAG
+44 VSKFLQVTVLAAG
-57 VLGMSAASQSMT
+57 VLGMSAVSQSMT

-129 DEILRWSSEN
+129 DETLRWSSEN
-139 DWENSDHW
+139 DWENNDHW

-171 SYALEYSQ
+171 GYALEYSQ
-179 DRENWQQASV
+179 DKENWQQASV

-234 VLELE
+234 VQELE

-289 KITDTMAD
+289 KITDTIAD

-302 GFILEKDGETQEL
+302 GFILEKDGEMQEL

-323 ASELMEADGER
+323 ASERVEADGER
-334 ETVESDKKA
+334 ATVESDKKA
-343 EQDATGEVLEHS
+343 EQDATGEVREHA

-370 PVSATGV
+370 PASATGV

-392 AAPGGASTGAV
+392 AAPVTSS
-403 YSDWTTRSI
+403 YSDWTTRFI
-412 RVVYRDEELERTAQL
+412 RVVYRDEDLERTAQL

-435 LLQNVSAKKLADTE
+435 LLQDVSVEKLADTE
-449 KPTEGDIVLNFWKT
+449 KPAEGDIVLNFRK
-463 AGDGEEWTQTLG
+463 AVGDGKEWTQTLG

-515 EGQLPV
+515 EGQLPA

-554 ALSKHRMNTLQIHLN
+554 ELSKHQMNTLQIHLN

-593 RLESDVKN
+593 RLESDVRNK
-601 EAGQSITSQDLYY
+601 AGQSITSQDLYY

-693 GTVHIGMDEYFGD
+693 GTVHIGMDEYFGN
-706 QKAFVDYMKELSD
+706 QKAFVDYMKALSD

-753 VWDTDWADPQEMYD
+753 VWDTDWTDPQEMYD
-767 AGFSII
+767 AGFSVI

-800 QPNIFETQERTWE
+800 QPNVFETQERTWE
-813 LPRWSRRTLGACYML
+813 LPRWSSRTLGACYML

>member
-9 DGKMLLH
+9 DSGRLL
-16 ADRRL
+16 
-21 ENGKSAGDKPVGRR
+21 
-35 HANGRHAVR
+35 HAVR
-44 VSKFLQAAVLAAG
+44 VSKFLQVAVLAAG

-69 EISEKEQPLWQV
+69 EIAEKEQPLWQV

-129 DEILRWSSEN
+129 DETLRWSSEN
-139 DWENSDHW
+139 DWENNDHW

-171 SYALEYSQ
+171 GYALEYSQ
-179 DRENWQQASV
+179 DKENWQQASV

-234 VLELE
+234 VQELE

-289 KITDTMAD
+289 KITDTIAD

-302 GFILEKDGETQEL
+302 GFILEKDGEMQEL

-323 ASELMEADGER
+323 ASELVETDGER
-334 ETVESDKKA
+334 ATVESDKKA
-343 EQDATGEVLEHS
+343 EQDATGEVREHA

-370 PVSATGV
+370 PASATGV

-392 AAPGGASTGAV
+392 AAPVTSS
-403 YSDWTTRSI
+403 YSDWTTRFI

-427 FATELSGQ
+427 FATELSRQ
-435 LLQNVSAKKLADTE
+435 LLQDVSAKKLADTE
-449 KPTEGDIVLNFWKT
+449 KPTEGDIVLNFWKV

-480 LNLEAESPG
+480 LNLETESPG

-515 EGQLPV
+515 EGQLPA

-554 ALSKHRMNTLQIHLN
+554 ELSKHRMNTLQIHLN

-671 AQKLAETIW
+671 AQKLTETIW
-680 SEYLIESDVFSGT
+680 SEYLIASDVFSGT
-693 GTVHIGMDEYFGD
+693 GTVHIGMDEYFGN

-767 AGFSII
+767 AGFSVI

-800 QPNIFETQERTWE
+800 QPNVFETQERTWE
-813 LPRWSRRTLGACYML
+813 LPRWSSRTLGACYML

>member
-9 DGKMLLH
+9 DSGRLL
-16 ADRRL
+16 
-21 ENGKSAGDKPVGRR
+21 
-35 HANGRHAVR
+35 HAVR
-44 VSKFLQAAVLAAG
+44 VSKFLQVTVLAAG
-57 VLGMSAASQSMT
+57 VLGMSAVSQSMT

-129 DEILRWSSEN
+129 DETLRWSSEN
-139 DWENSDHW
+139 DWENNDHW

-171 SYALEYSQ
+171 GYALEYSQ
-179 DRENWQQASV
+179 DKENWQQASV

-234 VLELE
+234 VQELE

-289 KITDTMAD
+289 KITDTIAD
-297 TQVEL
+297 TQVGL
-302 GFILEKDGETQEL
+302 GFILEKDGEMQEL

-323 ASELMEADGER
+323 ASELVETDGER
-334 ETVESDKKA
+334 ATVESDKKA
-343 EQDATGEVLEHS
+343 EQDATGEVREHA

-370 PVSATGV
+370 PASATGV

-392 AAPGGASTGAV
+392 AAPVTSS
-403 YSDWTTRSI
+403 YSDWTTRFI

-427 FATELSGQ
+427 FATELSRQ
-435 LLQNVSAKKLADTE
+435 LLQDVSAKKLADTE
-449 KPTEGDIVLNFWKT
+449 KPTEGDIVLNFWKV

-480 LNLEAESPG
+480 LNLETESPG

-509 QLWEKS
+509 QLLEKS
-515 EGQLPV
+515 EGQLPT

-554 ALSKHRMNTLQIHLN
+554 ELSKHQMNTLQIHLN

-593 RLESDVKN
+593 RLESDVRN
-601 EAGQSITSQDLYY
+601 RAGQSITSQDLYY

-671 AQKLAETIW
+671 AQKLAEMIW
-680 SEYLIESDVFSGT
+680 SEYLTESDVFSGT
-693 GTVHIGMDEYFGD
+693 GTVHIGMDEYFGN
-706 QKAFVDYMKELSD
+706 QKAFVNYMKALSD

-753 VWDTDWADPQEMYD
+753 VWDTDWTDPQEMYD
-767 AGFSII
+767 AGFSVI

-800 QPNIFETQERTWE
+800 QPNVFETQERTWE
-813 LPRWSRRTLGACYML
+813 LPRWSSRTLGACYML

>member
-1 MKEKKTGK
+1 MREKKTGK
-9 DGKMLLH
+9 DSGRLL
-16 ADRRL
+16 
-21 ENGKSAGDKPVGRR
+21 
-35 HANGRHAVR
+35 HAVR
-44 VSKFLQAAVLAAG
+44 VSKFLQVAVLAAG

-129 DEILRWSSEN
+129 DETLRWSSEN
-139 DWENSDHW
+139 DWENNDHW

-171 SYALEYSQ
+171 GYALEYSQ
-179 DRENWQQASV
+179 DKENWQQASV

-234 VLELE
+234 VQELE

-289 KITDTMAD
+289 KITDTIAD
-297 TQVEL
+297 TQVQL
-302 GFILEKDGETQEL
+302 GFILEKDGEMQEL

-323 ASELMEADGER
+323 ASERVEADGER
-334 ETVESDKKA
+334 ATVESDKKA
-343 EQDATGEVLEHS
+343 EQDATGEVREHA
-355 SAATLPEGFTAMEWM
+355 SAVTLPEGFTAMEWM
-370 PVSATGV
+370 PASATGV
-377 IEPAGQEIPSDEISE
+377 IESAGQEIPSDEISE
-392 AAPGGASTGAV
+392 AAPVVAPATSSS
-403 YSDWTTRSI
+403 SDWTTRFI

-435 LLQNVSAKKLADTE
+435 LLQDVSVEKLADTE
-449 KPTEGDIVLNFWKT
+449 KPTEGDIVLNFRK
-463 AGDGEEWTQTLG
+463 AVGDGKEWTQTLG

-509 QLWEKS
+509 QLLEKS
-515 EGQLPV
+515 EGQLPT

-554 ALSKHRMNTLQIHLN
+554 ELSKHQMNTLQIHLN

-593 RLESDVKN
+593 RLESDVRN
-601 EAGQSITSQDLYY
+601 RAGQSITSQDLYY

-671 AQKLAETIW
+671 AQKLAEMIW
-680 SEYLIESDVFSGT
+680 SEYLTESDVFSGT
-693 GTVHIGMDEYFGD
+693 GTVHIGMDEYFGN
-706 QKAFVDYMKELSD
+706 QKAFVNYMKALSD

-753 VWDTDWADPQEMYD
+753 VWDTDWTDPQEMYD
-767 AGFSII
+767 AGFSVI

-800 QPNIFETQERTWE
+800 QPNVFETQERTWE
-813 LPRWSRRTLGACYML
+813 LPRWSSRTLGACYML

>member
-9 DGKMLLH
+9 DSGRLL
-16 ADRRL
+16 
-21 ENGKSAGDKPVGRR
+21 
-35 HANGRHAVR
+35 HAVR
-44 VSKFLQAAVLAAG
+44 VSKFLQVAVLAAG

-69 EISEKEQPLWQV
+69 EIAEKEQPLWQV

-129 DEILRWSSEN
+129 DETLRWSSEN
-139 DWENSDHW
+139 DWENNDHW

-171 SYALEYSQ
+171 GYALEYSQ
-179 DRENWQQASV
+179 DKENWQQASV

-234 VLELE
+234 VQELE

-289 KITDTMAD
+289 KITDTIAD

-302 GFILEKDGETQEL
+302 GFILEKDGEMQEL

-323 ASELMEADGER
+323 ASELVETDGER
-334 ETVESDKKA
+334 ATVESDKKA
-343 EQDATGEVLEHS
+343 EQDATGEVREHA

-370 PVSATGV
+370 PASATGV

-392 AAPGGASTGAV
+392 AAPVTSS
-403 YSDWTTRSI
+403 YSDWTTRFI

-427 FATELSGQ
+427 FATELSRQ
-435 LLQNVSAKKLADTE
+435 LLQDVSAKKLADTE
-449 KPTEGDIVLNFWKT
+449 KPTEGDIVLNFWKV

-480 LNLEAESPG
+480 LNLETESPG

-515 EGQLPV
+515 EGQLPA

-554 ALSKHRMNTLQIHLN
+554 ELSKHRMNTLQIHLN

-680 SEYLIESDVFSGT
+680 SEYLTESDAFSGT
-693 GTVHIGMDEYFGD
+693 GTVHIGMDEYFGN

-767 AGFSII
+767 AGFSVI

-800 QPNIFETQERTWE
+800 QPNVFETQERTWE
-813 LPRWSRRTLGACYML
+813 LPRWSSRTLGACYML
-828 WNDYASQD
+828 WNDYALQD

>member
-9 DGKMLLH
+9 DSGRLL
-16 ADRRL
+16 
-21 ENGKSAGDKPVGRR
+21 
-35 HANGRHAVR
+35 HAVR
-44 VSKFLQAAVLAAG
+44 VSKFLQVTVLAAG
-57 VLGMSAASQSMT
+57 VLGMSAVSQSMT

-129 DEILRWSSEN
+129 DETLRWSSEN
-139 DWENSDHW
+139 DWENNDHW
-147 LMADFGEPVSIGAVR
+147 LMADFGELVSIGAVR

-179 DRENWQQASV
+179 DKENWQQASV

-234 VLELE
+234 VQELE

-289 KITDTMAD
+289 KITDTIAD

-302 GFILEKDGETQEL
+302 GFILEKDGEMQEL

-323 ASELMEADGER
+323 ASERVEVDRER
-334 ETVESDKKA
+334 ATVESDKKA
-343 EQDATGEVLEHS
+343 EQDATGEVREHA
-355 SAATLPEGFTAMEWM
+355 SAVTLPEGFTAMEWM
-370 PVSATGV
+370 PASATGV
-377 IEPAGQEIPSDEISE
+377 IESAGQEIPSDEISE
-392 AAPGGASTGAV
+392 AAPVVAPATSSS
-403 YSDWTTRSI
+403 SDWTTRFI

-435 LLQNVSAKKLADTE
+435 LLQDVSVEKLADTE
-449 KPTEGDIVLNFWKT
+449 KPTEGDIVLNFRK
-463 AGDGEEWTQTLG
+463 AVGDGEEWTQTLG

-497 KRGVRWGCVALG
+497 KRGVRWGCMALG
-509 QLWEKS
+509 QLLEKS
-515 EGQLPV
+515 EGQLPA

-554 ALSKHRMNTLQIHLN
+554 ELSKHQMNTLQIHLN

-593 RLESDVKN
+593 RLESDVRNK
-601 EAGQSITSQDLYY
+601 AGQSITSQDLYY

-636 IDTPAHSLALTKVF
+636 IDTPAHSLAFTKVF

-680 SEYLIESDVFSGT
+680 SEYLTESDVFSGT
-693 GTVHIGMDEYFGD
+693 GTVHIGMDEYFGN
-706 QKAFVDYMKELSD
+706 QKAFVDYMKALSD

-753 VWDTDWADPQEMYD
+753 VWDTDWTDPQEMYD
-767 AGFSII
+767 AGFSVI

-800 QPNIFETQERTWE
+800 QPNVFETQERTWE
-813 LPRWSRRTLGACYML
+813 LPRWSSRTLGACYML

>member
-9 DGKMLLH
+9 DSGRLL
-16 ADRRL
+16 
-21 ENGKSAGDKPVGRR
+21 
-35 HANGRHAVR
+35 HAVR
-44 VSKFLQAAVLAAG
+44 VSKFLQVAVLAAG

-129 DEILRWSSEN
+129 DETLRWSSEN
-139 DWENSDHW
+139 DWENNDHW
-147 LMADFGEPVSIGAVR
+147 LMADFGESVSIGAVR

-171 SYALEYSQ
+171 GYALEYSQ
-179 DRENWQQASV
+179 DKENWQQASV
-189 FEEAPEQ
+189 FEETPEQ

-234 VLELE
+234 VQELE
-239 VYGQLEDCFVV
+239 VYRQLEDCFVV

-289 KITDTMAD
+289 KITDTIAD
-297 TQVEL
+297 TQVQL
-302 GFILEKDGETQEL
+302 GFILEKDGEMQEL

-323 ASELMEADGER
+323 ASERVEADGER
-334 ETVESDKKA
+334 ATVESDKKA
-343 EQDATGEVLEHS
+343 EQDATGEVREHA
-355 SAATLPEGFTAMEWM
+355 SAVTLPEGFTAMEWM
-370 PVSATGV
+370 PASATGV
-377 IEPAGQEIPSDEISE
+377 IESAGQEIPSDEISE
-392 AAPGGASTGAV
+392 AAPVVAPATSSS
-403 YSDWTTRSI
+403 SDWTTRFI

-435 LLQNVSAKKLADTE
+435 LLQDVSVEKLADTE
-449 KPTEGDIVLNFWKT
+449 KPTEGDIVLNFRK
-463 AGDGEEWTQTLG
+463 AVGDGKEWTQTLG

-509 QLWEKS
+509 QLLEKS
-515 EGQLPV
+515 EGQLPT

-554 ALSKHRMNTLQIHLN
+554 ELSKHQMNTLQIHLN

-593 RLESDVKN
+593 RLESDVRNK
-601 EAGQSITSQDLYY
+601 AGQSITSQDLYY

-671 AQKLAETIW
+671 AQKLAEMIW
-680 SEYLIESDVFSGT
+680 SEYLTESDVFSGT
-693 GTVHIGMDEYFGD
+693 GTVHIGMDEYFGN
-706 QKAFVDYMKELSD
+706 QKAFVNYMKALSD

-753 VWDTDWADPQEMYD
+753 VWDTDWTDPQEMYD
-767 AGFSII
+767 AGFSVI

-800 QPNIFETQERTWE
+800 QPNVFETQERTWE
-813 LPRWSRRTLGACYML
+813 LPRWSSRTLGACYML

>member
-1 MKEKKTGK
+1 MREKKTGK
-9 DGKMLLH
+9 DSGRLL
-16 ADRRL
+16 
-21 ENGKSAGDKPVGRR
+21 
-35 HANGRHAVR
+35 HAVR
-44 VSKFLQAAVLAAG
+44 VSKFLQVAVLAAG

-129 DEILRWSSEN
+129 DETLRWSSEN
-139 DWENSDHW
+139 DWENNDHW

-171 SYALEYSQ
+171 GYALEYSQ
-179 DRENWQQASV
+179 DKENWQQASV

-234 VLELE
+234 VQELE
-239 VYGQLEDCFVV
+239 VYRQLEDCFVV

-289 KITDTMAD
+289 KITDTIAD
-297 TQVEL
+297 TQVQL
-302 GFILEKDGETQEL
+302 GFILEKDGEMQEL

-323 ASELMEADGER
+323 ASERVEADGER
-334 ETVESDKKA
+334 ATVESDKKA
-343 EQDATGEVLEHS
+343 EQDATGEVREHA
-355 SAATLPEGFTAMEWM
+355 SAVTLPEGFTAMEWM
-370 PVSATGV
+370 PASSTGV
-377 IEPAGQEIPSDEISE
+377 IESAGQEIPSDEISE
-392 AAPGGASTGAV
+392 AAPVVAPATSSS
-403 YSDWTTRSI
+403 SDWTTRFI

-435 LLQNVSAKKLADTE
+435 LLQDVSVEKLADTE
-449 KPTEGDIVLNFWKT
+449 KPTEGDIVLNFRK
-463 AGDGEEWTQTLG
+463 AVGDGKEWTQTLG

-509 QLWEKS
+509 QLLEKS
-515 EGQLPV
+515 EGQLPT

-554 ALSKHRMNTLQIHLN
+554 ELSKHQMNTLQIHLN

-593 RLESDVKN
+593 RLESDVRN
-601 EAGQSITSQDLYY
+601 RAGQSITSQDLYY

-671 AQKLAETIW
+671 AQKLAEMIW
-680 SEYLIESDVFSGT
+680 SEYLTESDVFSGT
-693 GTVHIGMDEYFGD
+693 GTVHIGMDEYFGN
-706 QKAFVDYMKELSD
+706 QKAFVDYMKALSD

-753 VWDTDWADPQEMYD
+753 VWDTDWTDPQEMYD
-767 AGFSII
+767 AGFSVI

-800 QPNIFETQERTWE
+800 QPNVFETQERTWE
-813 LPRWSRRTLGACYML
+813 LPRWSSRTLGACYML

>member
-9 DGKMLLH
+9 DSGRLL
-16 ADRRL
+16 
-21 ENGKSAGDKPVGRR
+21 
-35 HANGRHAVR
+35 HAVR
-44 VSKFLQAAVLAAG
+44 VSKFLQVAVLAAG

-129 DEILRWSSEN
+129 DETLRWSSEN
-139 DWENSDHW
+139 DWENNDHW

-171 SYALEYSQ
+171 GYALEYSQ
-179 DRENWQQASV
+179 DKENWQQASV

-234 VLELE
+234 VQELE

-283 LVNMDG
+283 LVNMDE
-289 KITDTMAD
+289 KITDTIAD

-323 ASELMEADGER
+323 ASERVEADGER
-334 ETVESDKKA
+334 ATVESDKKA
-343 EQDATGEVLEHS
+343 EQDATGEVREHA

-370 PVSATGV
+370 PASATGV

-392 AAPGGASTGAV
+392 AAPATSSS
-403 YSDWTTRSI
+403 SDWTTRFI

-435 LLQNVSAKKLADTE
+435 LLQDVSAKKLADTE
-449 KPTEGDIVLNFWKT
+449 KPTQGDIVLNFRK
-463 AGDGEEWTQTLG
+463 AVGDGKEWTQTLG

-509 QLWEKS
+509 QLWKKS
-515 EGQLPV
+515 EGQLPA

-554 ALSKHRMNTLQIHLN
+554 ELSKHQMNTLQIHLN

-593 RLESDVKN
+593 RLESDVRNK
-601 EAGQSITSQDLYY
+601 AGQSITSQDLYY

-680 SEYLIESDVFSGT
+680 SEYLTESDVFSGT
-693 GTVHIGMDEYFGD
+693 GTVHIGMDEYFGN
-706 QKAFVDYMKELSD
+706 QKAFVDYMKALSD

-753 VWDTDWADPQEMYD
+753 VWDTDWTDPQEMYD
-767 AGFSII
+767 AGFSVI

-800 QPNIFETQERTWE
+800 QPNVFETQEQTWE
-813 LPRWSRRTLGACYML
+813 LPRWSSRTLGACYML

>member
-1 MKEKKTGK
+1 MREKKTGK
-9 DGKMLLH
+9 DSGRLL
-16 ADRRL
+16 
-21 ENGKSAGDKPVGRR
+21 
-35 HANGRHAVR
+35 HAVR
-44 VSKFLQAAVLAAG
+44 VSKFLQVAVLAAG

-129 DEILRWSSEN
+129 DETLRWSSEN
-139 DWENSDHW
+139 DWENNDHW

-171 SYALEYSQ
+171 GYALEYSQ
-179 DRENWQQASV
+179 DKENWQQASV

-234 VLELE
+234 VQELE
-239 VYGQLEDCFVV
+239 VYRQLEDCFVV

-289 KITDTMAD
+289 KITDTIAD
-297 TQVEL
+297 TQVQL
-302 GFILEKDGETQEL
+302 GFILEKDGEMQEL

-323 ASELMEADGER
+323 ASERVEADGER
-334 ETVESDKKA
+334 ATVESDKKA
-343 EQDATGEVLEHS
+343 EQDATGEVREHA
-355 SAATLPEGFTAMEWM
+355 SAVTLPEGFTAMEWM
-370 PVSATGV
+370 PASATGV
-377 IEPAGQEIPSDEISE
+377 IESAGQEIPSDEISE
-392 AAPGGASTGAV
+392 AAPVVAPATSSS
-403 YSDWTTRSI
+403 SDWTTRFI

-435 LLQNVSAKKLADTE
+435 LLQDVSVEKLADTE
-449 KPTEGDIVLNFWKT
+449 KPTEGDIVLNFRK
-463 AGDGEEWTQTLG
+463 AVGDGKEWTQTLG

-509 QLWEKS
+509 QLLEKS
-515 EGQLPV
+515 EGQLPA

-554 ALSKHRMNTLQIHLN
+554 ELSKHQMNTLQIHLN

-593 RLESDVKN
+593 RLESDVRN
-601 EAGQSITSQDLYY
+601 RAGQSITSQDLYY

-625 AAVMGVEVVPE
+625 VAVMGVEVVPE

-671 AQKLAETIW
+671 AQKLAEMIW
-680 SEYLIESDVFSGT
+680 SEYLTESDVFSGT
-693 GTVHIGMDEYFGD
+693 GTVHIGMDEYFGN
-706 QKAFVDYMKELSD
+706 QKAFVNYMKALSD

-753 VWDTDWADPQEMYD
+753 VWDTDWTDPQEMYD
-767 AGFSII
+767 AGFSVI

-800 QPNIFETQERTWE
+800 QPNVFETQERTWE
-813 LPRWSRRTLGACYML
+813 LPRWSSRTLGACYML

>member
-9 DGKMLLH
+9 DSGRLL
-16 ADRRL
+16 
-21 ENGKSAGDKPVGRR
+21 
-35 HANGRHAVR
+35 HAVR
-44 VSKFLQAAVLAAG
+44 VSKFLQVTVLAAG
-57 VLGMSAASQSMT
+57 VLGMSAVSQSMT

-129 DEILRWSSEN
+129 DETLRWSSEN
-139 DWENSDHW
+139 DWENNDHW

-162 IYWERTNAK
+162 IYWARTNAK
-171 SYALEYSQ
+171 GYALEYSQ
-179 DRENWQQASV
+179 DKENWQQASV

-234 VLELE
+234 VQELE

-289 KITDTMAD
+289 KITDTIAD
-297 TQVEL
+297 TQVGL
-302 GFILEKDGETQEL
+302 GFILEKDGEMQEL

-323 ASELMEADGER
+323 ASERVEADGER
-334 ETVESDKKA
+334 ATVESDKKA
-343 EQDATGEVLEHS
+343 EQDATGEVREHA

-370 PVSATGV
+370 PASATGV

-392 AAPGGASTGAV
+392 AAPATSSS
-403 YSDWTTRSI
+403 SDWTTRFI

-435 LLQNVSAKKLADTE
+435 LLQDVSVEKLADTE
-449 KPTEGDIVLNFWKT
+449 KPAEGDIVLNFRK
-463 AGDGEEWTQTLG
+463 AVGDGKEWTQTLG
-475 DEGYE
+475 NEGYE

-515 EGQLPV
+515 EGQLPA

-554 ALSKHRMNTLQIHLN
+554 ELSKHQMNTLQIHLN

-593 RLESDVKN
+593 RLESDVRNK
-601 EAGQSITSQDLYY
+601 AGQSITSQDLYY

-671 AQKLAETIW
+671 AQKLAEMIW
-680 SEYLIESDVFSGT
+680 SEYLTESDVFSGT
-693 GTVHIGMDEYFGD
+693 GTVHIGMDEYFGN
-706 QKAFVDYMKELSD
+706 QKAFVDYMKALSD

-753 VWDTDWADPQEMYD
+753 VWDTDWTDPQEMYD
-767 AGFSII
+767 AGFSVI

-800 QPNIFETQERTWE
+800 QPNVFETQERTWE
-813 LPRWSRRTLGACYML
+813 LPRWSSQTLGACYML

>member
-1 MKEKKTGK
+1 
-9 DGKMLLH
+9 
-16 ADRRL
+16 
-21 ENGKSAGDKPVGRR
+21 
-35 HANGRHAVR
+35 
-44 VSKFLQAAVLAAG
+44 
-57 VLGMSAASQSMT
+57 MSAVSQSMT

-129 DEILRWSSEN
+129 DETLRWSSEN
-139 DWENSDHW
+139 DWENNDHW
-147 LMADFGEPVSIGAVR
+147 LMADFGESVSIGAVR

-171 SYALEYSQ
+171 GYALEYSQ
-179 DRENWQQASV
+179 DKENWQQASV

-234 VLELE
+234 VQELE

-289 KITDTMAD
+289 KITDTIAD

-323 ASELMEADGER
+323 ASERVEVDGER
-334 ETVESDKKA
+334 E
-343 EQDATGEVLEHS
+343 EVPEAL
-355 SAATLPEGFTAMEWM
+355 SAVTLPEGFTAMEWM
-370 PVSATGV
+370 PASATGV

-392 AAPGGASTGAV
+392 AAPVVAPATSSS
-403 YSDWTTRSI
+403 SDWTTRFI

-435 LLQNVSAKKLADTE
+435 LLQDVSVEKLADTE
-449 KPTEGDIVLNFWKT
+449 KPAEGDIALNFRK
-463 AGDGEEWTQTLG
+463 AVGDGKEWTQTLG

-515 EGQLPV
+515 EGQLPA

-554 ALSKHRMNTLQIHLN
+554 ELSKHQMNTLQIHLN

-593 RLESDVKN
+593 RLESDVRNK
-601 EAGQSITSQDLYY
+601 AGQSITSQDLYY

-680 SEYLIESDVFSGT
+680 SEYLTESDVFSGT
-693 GTVHIGMDEYFGD
+693 GTVHIGMDEYFGN
-706 QKAFVDYMKELSD
+706 QKAFVDYMKALSD

-748 KIQLQ
+748 KTQLQ
-753 VWDTDWADPQEMYD
+753 VWDTDWTDPQEMYD
-767 AGFSII
+767 AGFSVI

-800 QPNIFETQERTWE
+800 QPNVFETQERTWE
-813 LPRWSRRTLGACYML
+813 LPRWSSRTLGACYML

>member
-9 DGKMLLH
+9 DSGRLL
-16 ADRRL
+16 
-21 ENGKSAGDKPVGRR
+21 
-35 HANGRHAVR
+35 HAVR
-44 VSKFLQAAVLAAG
+44 VSKFLQVAVLAAG

-69 EISEKEQPLWQV
+69 EIAEKEQPLWQV

-129 DEILRWSSEN
+129 DETLRWSSEN
-139 DWENSDHW
+139 DWENNDHW

-171 SYALEYSQ
+171 GYALEYSQ
-179 DRENWQQASV
+179 DKENWQQASV

-234 VLELE
+234 VQELE

-289 KITDTMAD
+289 KITDTIAD

-302 GFILEKDGETQEL
+302 GFILEKDGEMQEL

-323 ASELMEADGER
+323 ASELVETDGER
-334 ETVESDKKA
+334 ATVESDKKA
-343 EQDATGEVLEHS
+343 EQDATGEVREHA

-370 PVSATGV
+370 PASATGV

-392 AAPGGASTGAV
+392 AAPVTSS
-403 YSDWTTRSI
+403 YSDWTTRFI

-427 FATELSGQ
+427 FATELSRQ
-435 LLQNVSAKKLADTE
+435 LLQDVSAKKLADTE
-449 KPTEGDIVLNFWKT
+449 KPTEGDIVLNFWKV

-480 LNLEAESPG
+480 LNLETESPG

-515 EGQLPV
+515 EGQLPA

-554 ALSKHRMNTLQIHLN
+554 ELSKHRMNTLQIHLN

-650 PKLGLSGDPE
+650 PKLGLSGNPE

-671 AQKLAETIW
+671 AQKLTETIW
-680 SEYLIESDVFSGT
+680 SEYLIASDVFSGT
-693 GTVHIGMDEYFGD
+693 GTVHIGMDEYFGN

-753 VWDTDWADPQEMYD
+753 VWDTDWTDPQEMYD
-767 AGFSII
+767 AGFSVI

-800 QPNIFETQERTWE
+800 QPNVFETQEQTWE
-813 LPRWSRRTLGACYML
+813 LPRWSSRTLGACYML

>member
-1 MKEKKTGK
+1 MREKKTGK
-9 DGKMLLH
+9 DSGRLL
-16 ADRRL
+16 
-21 ENGKSAGDKPVGRR
+21 
-35 HANGRHAVR
+35 HAVR
-44 VSKFLQAAVLAAG
+44 VSKFLQVAVLAAG

-129 DEILRWSSEN
+129 DETLRWSSEN
-139 DWENSDHW
+139 DWENNDHW

-171 SYALEYSQ
+171 GYALEYSQ
-179 DRENWQQASV
+179 DKENWQQASV

-234 VLELE
+234 VQELE
-239 VYGQLEDCFVV
+239 VYRQLEDCFVV

-289 KITDTMAD
+289 KITDTIAD
-297 TQVEL
+297 TQVQL
-302 GFILEKDGETQEL
+302 GFILEKDGEMQEL

-323 ASELMEADGER
+323 ASERVEADGER
-334 ETVESDKKA
+334 ATVESDKKA
-343 EQDATGEVLEHS
+343 EQDATGEVREHA
-355 SAATLPEGFTAMEWM
+355 SAVTLPEGFTAMEWM
-370 PVSATGV
+370 PASATGV
-377 IEPAGQEIPSDEISE
+377 IESAGQEIPSDEISE
-392 AAPGGASTGAV
+392 AAPVVAPATSSS
-403 YSDWTTRSI
+403 SDWTTRFI

-435 LLQNVSAKKLADTE
+435 LLQDVSVEKLADTE
-449 KPTEGDIVLNFWKT
+449 KPTEGDIVLNFRK
-463 AGDGEEWTQTLG
+463 AVGDGKEWTQTLG

-509 QLWEKS
+509 QLLEKS
-515 EGQLPV
+515 EGQLPT

-554 ALSKHRMNTLQIHLN
+554 ELSKHQMNTLQIHLN

-593 RLESDVKN
+593 RLESDVRN
-601 EAGQSITSQDLYY
+601 RAGQSITSQDLYY

-680 SEYLIESDVFSGT
+680 SEYLTESDVFSGT
-693 GTVHIGMDEYFGD
+693 GTVHIGMDEYFGN
-706 QKAFVDYMKELSD
+706 QKAFVDYMKALSD

-753 VWDTDWADPQEMYD
+753 VWDTDWTDPQEMYD
-767 AGFSII
+767 AGFSVI

-800 QPNIFETQERTWE
+800 QPNVFETQEQTWE
-813 LPRWSRRTLGACYML
+813 LPRWSSRTLGACYML

>member
-9 DGKMLLH
+9 DSGRLL
-16 ADRRL
+16 
-21 ENGKSAGDKPVGRR
+21 
-35 HANGRHAVR
+35 HAVR
-44 VSKFLQAAVLAAG
+44 VSKFLQVAVLAAG

-69 EISEKEQPLWQV
+69 EIAEKEQPLWQV

-129 DEILRWSSEN
+129 DETLRWSSEN
-139 DWENSDHW
+139 DWENNDHW

-171 SYALEYSQ
+171 GYALEYSQ
-179 DRENWQQASV
+179 DKENWQQASV

-234 VLELE
+234 VQELE

-289 KITDTMAD
+289 KITDTIAD

-302 GFILEKDGETQEL
+302 GFILEKDGEMQEL

-323 ASELMEADGER
+323 ASELVETDGER
-334 ETVESDKKA
+334 ATVESDKKA
-343 EQDATGEVLEHS
+343 EQDATGEVREHA

-370 PVSATGV
+370 PASATGV

-392 AAPGGASTGAV
+392 AAPVTSS
-403 YSDWTTRSI
+403 YSDWTTRFI

-435 LLQNVSAKKLADTE
+435 LLQDVSVEKLADTE
-449 KPTEGDIVLNFWKT
+449 KPAEGDIVLNFRK
-463 AGDGEEWTQTLG
+463 AVGDGKEWTQTLG

-509 QLWEKS
+509 QLLEKS
-515 EGQLPV
+515 EGQLPA

-554 ALSKHRMNTLQIHLN
+554 ELSKHQMNTLQIHLN

-680 SEYLIESDVFSGT
+680 SEYLTESDVFSGT
-693 GTVHIGMDEYFGD
+693 GTVHIGMDEYFGN
-706 QKAFVDYMKELSD
+706 QKAFVDYMKALSD

-753 VWDTDWADPQEMYD
+753 VWDTDWTDPLEMYD
-767 AGFSII
+767 AGFSVI

-800 QPNIFETQERTWE
+800 QPNVFETQERTWE
-813 LPRWSRRTLGACYML
+813 LPRWSSRTLGACYML

>member
-9 DGKMLLH
+9 DSGRLL
-16 ADRRL
+16 
-21 ENGKSAGDKPVGRR
+21 
-35 HANGRHAVR
+35 HAVR
-44 VSKFLQAAVLAAG
+44 VSKFLQVAVLAAG

-69 EISEKEQPLWQV
+69 EIAEKEQPLWQV

-129 DEILRWSSEN
+129 DETLRWSSEN
-139 DWENSDHW
+139 DWENNDHW

-171 SYALEYSQ
+171 GYALEYSQ
-179 DRENWQQASV
+179 DKENWQQASV

-234 VLELE
+234 VQELE

-289 KITDTMAD
+289 KITDTIAD

-323 ASELMEADGER
+323 ASELVETDGER
-334 ETVESDKKA
+334 ATVESDKKA
-343 EQDATGEVLEHS
+343 EQDATGEVREHA

-370 PVSATGV
+370 PASATGV

-392 AAPGGASTGAV
+392 AAPVTSS
-403 YSDWTTRSI
+403 YSDWTTRFI

-427 FATELSGQ
+427 FATELSRQ
-435 LLQNVSAKKLADTE
+435 LLQDVSAKKLADTE
-449 KPTEGDIVLNFWKT
+449 KPTEGDIVLNFWKV

-480 LNLEAESPG
+480 LNLETESPG

-515 EGQLPV
+515 EGQLPA

-554 ALSKHRMNTLQIHLN
+554 ELSKHRMNTLQIHLN

-650 PKLGLSGDPE
+650 PKLGLSGNPE

-671 AQKLAETIW
+671 AQKLTETIW
-680 SEYLIESDVFSGT
+680 SEYLIASDVFSGT
-693 GTVHIGMDEYFGD
+693 GTVHIGMDEYFGN

-767 AGFSII
+767 AGFSVI

-800 QPNIFETQERTWE
+800 QPNVFETQERTWE
-813 LPRWSRRTLGACYML
+813 LPRWSSRTLGACYML

>member
-1 MKEKKTGK
+1 MREKKTGK
-9 DGKMLLH
+9 DSGRLL
-16 ADRRL
+16 
-21 ENGKSAGDKPVGRR
+21 
-35 HANGRHAVR
+35 HAVR
-44 VSKFLQAAVLAAG
+44 VSKFLQVAVLAAG
-57 VLGMSAASQSMT
+57 VLGMSAVSQSMT

-129 DEILRWSSEN
+129 DETLRWSSEN
-139 DWENSDHW
+139 DWENNDHW

-171 SYALEYSQ
+171 GYALEYSQ
-179 DRENWQQASV
+179 DKENWQQASV

-234 VLELE
+234 VQELE
-239 VYGQLEDCFVV
+239 VYRQLEDCFVV

-289 KITDTMAD
+289 KITDTIAD
-297 TQVEL
+297 TQVQL
-302 GFILEKDGETQEL
+302 GFILEKDGEMQEL

-323 ASELMEADGER
+323 ASERVEADGER
-334 ETVESDKKA
+334 ATVESDKKA
-343 EQDATGEVLEHS
+343 EQDATGEVREHA
-355 SAATLPEGFTAMEWM
+355 SAVTLPEGFTAMEWM
-370 PVSATGV
+370 PASATGV
-377 IEPAGQEIPSDEISE
+377 IESAGQEFPSDEISE
-392 AAPGGASTGAV
+392 AAPVVAPATSSS
-403 YSDWTTRSI
+403 SDWTTRFI

-435 LLQNVSAKKLADTE
+435 LLQDVSVEKLADTE
-449 KPTEGDIVLNFWKT
+449 KPTEGDIVLNFRK
-463 AGDGEEWTQTLG
+463 AVGDGKEWTQTLG

-509 QLWEKS
+509 QLLEKS
-515 EGQLPV
+515 EGQLPT

-554 ALSKHRMNTLQIHLN
+554 ELSKHQMNTLQIHLN

-593 RLESDVKN
+593 RLESDVRNRDRK
-601 EAGQSITSQDLYY
+601 S
-614 SKEEFAQFIED
+614 
-625 AAVMGVEVVPE
+625 VV
-636 IDTPAHSLALTKVF
+636 
-650 PKLGLSGDPE
+650 
-660 SVDQLDLSNPA
+660 
-671 AQKLAETIW
+671 
-680 SEYLIESDVFSGT
+680 
-693 GTVHIGMDEYFGD
+693 
-706 QKAFVDYMKELSD
+706 
-719 YVAEAAPEKTIRMWG
+719 
-734 SLSKTGQDY
+734 
-743 SGLSR
+743 
-748 KIQLQ
+748 
-753 VWDTDWADPQEMYD
+753 
-767 AGFSII
+767 
-773 NSLSSSL
+773 
-780 YLIPGGGY
+780 
-788 DRLDLDFLEKKW
+788 
-800 QPNIFETQERTWE
+800 
-813 LPRWSRRTLGACYML
+813 
-828 WNDYASQD
+828 
-836 GNEITEDGLFE
+836 
-847 RFAEPLDI
+847 
-855 LARKLW
+855 
-861 K
+861 

>member
-9 DGKMLLH
+9 DSGRLL
-16 ADRRL
+16 
-21 ENGKSAGDKPVGRR
+21 
-35 HANGRHAVR
+35 HAVR
-44 VSKFLQAAVLAAG
+44 VSKFLQVAVLAAG

-81 WSAEECDAGLTVETV
+81 WSVEECDAGLTVETV

-129 DEILRWSSEN
+129 DETLRWSSEN
-139 DWENSDHW
+139 DWENNDHW

-171 SYALEYSQ
+171 GYALEYSQ
-179 DRENWQQASV
+179 DKENWQQASV

-234 VLELE
+234 VQELE
-239 VYGQLEDCFVV
+239 VYRQLEDCFVV
-250 ETPVIEAG
+250 ETPGSEAG

-289 KITDTMAD
+289 KITDTIAD
-297 TQVEL
+297 TQVQL
-302 GFILEKDGETQEL
+302 GFILEKDGEMQEL

-323 ASELMEADGER
+323 ASERVEADGER
-334 ETVESDKKA
+334 ATVESDKKA
-343 EQDATGEVLEHS
+343 EQDATGEVREHA
-355 SAATLPEGFTAMEWM
+355 SAVTLPEGFTAMEWM
-370 PVSATGV
+370 PASATGV
-377 IEPAGQEIPSDEISE
+377 IESAGQEIPSDEISE
-392 AAPGGASTGAV
+392 AAPVVAPATSSS
-403 YSDWTTRSI
+403 SDWTTRFI

-435 LLQNVSAKKLADTE
+435 LLQDVSVEKLADTE
-449 KPTEGDIVLNFWKT
+449 KPAEGDIVLNFRK
-463 AGDGEEWTQTLG
+463 AVGDGKEWTQTLG

-515 EGQLPV
+515 EGQLPA

-554 ALSKHRMNTLQIHLN
+554 ELSKHQMNTLQIHLN

-593 RLESDVKN
+593 RLESDVRNK
-601 EAGQSITSQDLYY
+601 AGQSITSQDLYY

-680 SEYLIESDVFSGT
+680 SEYLTESDVFSGT
-693 GTVHIGMDEYFGD
+693 GTVHIGMDEYFGN
-706 QKAFVDYMKELSD
+706 QKAFVDYMKALSD

-753 VWDTDWADPQEMYD
+753 VWDTDWTDPQEMYD
-767 AGFSII
+767 AGFSVI

-800 QPNIFETQERTWE
+800 QPNVFETQERTWE
-813 LPRWSRRTLGACYML
+813 LPRWSSRTLGACYML

>member
-1 MKEKKTGK
+1 MREKKTGK
-9 DGKMLLH
+9 DSGRLL
-16 ADRRL
+16 
-21 ENGKSAGDKPVGRR
+21 
-35 HANGRHAVR
+35 HAVR
-44 VSKFLQAAVLAAG
+44 VSKFLQVAVLAAG

-69 EISEKEQPLWQV
+69 EISEKEQPLCQLL
-81 WSAEECDAGLTVETV
+81 SAEECDAVLTVETV

-129 DEILRWSSEN
+129 DETLRWSSEN
-139 DWENSDHW
+139 DWENNDHW

-171 SYALEYSQ
+171 GYALEYSQ
-179 DRENWQQASV
+179 DKENWQQASV

-234 VLELE
+234 VQELE
-239 VYGQLEDCFVV
+239 VYRQLEDCFVV

-289 KITDTMAD
+289 KITDTIAD
-297 TQVEL
+297 TQVQL
-302 GFILEKDGETQEL
+302 GFILEKDGEMQEL

-323 ASELMEADGER
+323 ASERVEADGER
-334 ETVESDKKA
+334 ATVESDKKA
-343 EQDATGEVLEHS
+343 EQDATGEVREHA
-355 SAATLPEGFTAMEWM
+355 SAVTLPEGFTAMEWM
-370 PVSATGV
+370 PASATGV
-377 IEPAGQEIPSDEISE
+377 IESAGQEIPSDEISE
-392 AAPGGASTGAV
+392 AAPVVAPATSSS
-403 YSDWTTRSI
+403 SDWTTRFI

-435 LLQNVSAKKLADTE
+435 LLQDVSVEKLADTE
-449 KPTEGDIVLNFWKT
+449 KPTEGDIVLNFRK
-463 AGDGEEWTQTLG
+463 AVGDGKEWTQTLG

-509 QLWEKS
+509 QLLEKS
-515 EGQLPV
+515 EGQLPT

-554 ALSKHRMNTLQIHLN
+554 ELSKHQMNTLQIHLN

-593 RLESDVKN
+593 RLESDVRN
-601 EAGQSITSQDLYY
+601 RAGQSITSQDLYY

-671 AQKLAETIW
+671 AQKLAEMIW
-680 SEYLIESDVFSGT
+680 SEYLTESDVFSGT
-693 GTVHIGMDEYFGD
+693 GTVHIGMDEYFGN
-706 QKAFVDYMKELSD
+706 QKAFVNYMKALSD

-753 VWDTDWADPQEMYD
+753 VWDTDWTDPQEMYD
-767 AGFSII
+767 AGFSVI

-800 QPNIFETQERTWE
+800 QPNVFETQERTWE
-813 LPRWSRRTLGACYML
+813 LPRWSSRTLGACYML

>member
-1 MKEKKTGK
+1 MREKKTGK
-9 DGKMLLH
+9 DSGRLL
-16 ADRRL
+16 
-21 ENGKSAGDKPVGRR
+21 
-35 HANGRHAVR
+35 HAVR
-44 VSKFLQAAVLAAG
+44 VSKFLQVAVLAAA

-129 DEILRWSSEN
+129 DETLRWSSEN
-139 DWENSDHW
+139 DWENNDHW

-171 SYALEYSQ
+171 GYALEYSQ
-179 DRENWQQASV
+179 DKENWQQASV

-234 VLELE
+234 VQELE
-239 VYGQLEDCFVV
+239 VYRQLEDCFVV

-289 KITDTMAD
+289 KITDTIAD
-297 TQVEL
+297 TQVQL
-302 GFILEKDGETQEL
+302 GFILEKDGEMQEL

-323 ASELMEADGER
+323 ASERVEADGER
-334 ETVESDKKA
+334 ATVESDKKA
-343 EQDATGEVLEHS
+343 EQDATGEVREHA
-355 SAATLPEGFTAMEWM
+355 SAVTLPEGFTAMEWM
-370 PVSATGV
+370 PASATGV
-377 IEPAGQEIPSDEISE
+377 IESAGQEIPSDEISE
-392 AAPGGASTGAV
+392 AAPVVAPATSSS
-403 YSDWTTRSI
+403 SDWTTRFI

-435 LLQNVSAKKLADTE
+435 LLQDVSVEKLADTE
-449 KPTEGDIVLNFWKT
+449 KPTEGDIVLNFRK
-463 AGDGEEWTQTLG
+463 AVGDGKEWTQTLG

-509 QLWEKS
+509 QLLEKS
-515 EGQLPV
+515 EGQLPT

-554 ALSKHRMNTLQIHLN
+554 ELSKHQMNTLQIHLN

-593 RLESDVKN
+593 RLESDVRN
-601 EAGQSITSQDLYY
+601 RAGQSITSQDLYY

-625 AAVMGVEVVPE
+625 VAVMGVEVVPE

-671 AQKLAETIW
+671 AQKLAEMIW
-680 SEYLIESDVFSGT
+680 SEYLTESDVFSGT
-693 GTVHIGMDEYFGD
+693 GTVHIGMDEYFGN
-706 QKAFVDYMKELSD
+706 QKAFVNYMKALSD

-753 VWDTDWADPQEMYD
+753 VWDTDWTDPQEMYD
-767 AGFSII
+767 AGFSVI

-800 QPNIFETQERTWE
+800 QPNVFETQERTWE
-813 LPRWSRRTLGACYML
+813 LPRWSSRTLGACYML